1 MTAQRMH
8 EQQGRK
14 ELHLSRPVPSG
25 CTGCTGSAGYGR
37 LQPQVALTT
46 PKANIWAQSPEGQAI
61 S

>member
-14 ELHLSRPVPSG
+14 ELHLSRPVPS
-25 CTGCTGSAGYGR
+25 GCTGSAGYGR